1 MKKKISEFKPGETV
15 YWIEDGWNEVV
26 ATVFSQKDGWVTL
39 CGTSLTFGC
48 CEVDWVVRP
57 LDMLV
62 SKWQENVPEIL
73 QENI

>member
-15 YWIEDGWNEVV
+15 CWLEDGWNEVV
-26 ATVFSQKDGWVTL
+26 ATVASQDEEFVTL
-39 CGTSLTFGC
+39 CATSLTFGC

-62 SKWQENVPEIL
+62 SSWQENVPEIL